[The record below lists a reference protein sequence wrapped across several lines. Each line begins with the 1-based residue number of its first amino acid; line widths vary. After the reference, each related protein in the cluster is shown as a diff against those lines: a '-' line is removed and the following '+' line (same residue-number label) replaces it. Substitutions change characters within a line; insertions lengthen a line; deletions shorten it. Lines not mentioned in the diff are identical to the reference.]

1 MKLKTTYF
9 GLQCLCGN
17 LRDAHLNVL
26 NDNTTVV
33 HPVSNMGS
41 CKSLSCDL
49 EVKKIWSWNN
59 MSNNFET
66 AAHVP
71 NIMNVE
77 EDILSF
83 IIFIIII
90 VIIIIII
97 IIIIISI
104 VFSITSEGI
113 L

>member
-1 MKLKTTYF
+1 
-9 GLQCLCGN
+9 
-17 LRDAHLNVL
+17 
-26 NDNTTVV
+26 
-33 HPVSNMGS
+33 
-41 CKSLSCDL
+41 
-49 EVKKIWSWNN
+49 